1 MKEGDFHWHSLHVLL
16 CLIGAHLHHL
26 RTGSIH
32 CSRGS
37 ITSPYEMSFV
47 FSYFRMKGRVLQLV
61 NFLLW
66 KSAENINSH
75 HMHTYLY
82 CRDTVG
88 VGMAYHVLPHVVVA
102 VSSRSCKTEL
112 YGQLVTVYSGLTMS
126 WYLVTAKRER
136 EIGGK
141 NHTLRSSHS

>member
-1 MKEGDFHWHSLHVLL
+1 
-16 CLIGAHLHHL
+16 
-26 RTGSIH
+26 
-32 CSRGS
+32 
-37 ITSPYEMSFV
+37 
-47 FSYFRMKGRVLQLV
+47 
-61 NFLLW
+61 
-66 KSAENINSH
+66 
-75 HMHTYLY
+75 
-82 CRDTVG
+82 
-88 VGMAYHVLPHVVVA
+88 MAYHVLPHVVVA